1 MKKVTVNSGRADAT
15 CDIAKVEAKYNAKFV
30 GQFCLKDKH
39 GNWVNNPADVYWQA
53 TPPQPG
59 YSNYFALIV
68 QGGTLYI
75 TSAAIVPETIISA
88 IQAVD
93 GEIIYSRYRHDYR
106 GSKDGTVF
114 IDGGRDYTKIGS
126 RGRLIELKV
135 IDGEFYELED
145 ADYPNEPVTADWV
158 EP

>member
-1 MKKVTVNSGRADAT
+1 MKKVTVNSGRADVI

-75 TSAAIVPETIISA
+75 TGAAIVESTIID
-88 IQAVD
+88 AVEADD
-93 GEIIYSRYRHDYR
+93 GEILYSRYRHHYIN
-106 GSKDGTVF
+106 SKDGSCF
-114 IDGGRDYTKIGS
+114 IDGGRDYTRTN
-126 RGRLIELKV
+126 RGTIDLKV
-135 IDGEFYELED
+135 IDGEWYQLEPGD
-145 ADYPNEPVTADWV
+145 EEYVVMKLKGDID
-158 EP
+158 